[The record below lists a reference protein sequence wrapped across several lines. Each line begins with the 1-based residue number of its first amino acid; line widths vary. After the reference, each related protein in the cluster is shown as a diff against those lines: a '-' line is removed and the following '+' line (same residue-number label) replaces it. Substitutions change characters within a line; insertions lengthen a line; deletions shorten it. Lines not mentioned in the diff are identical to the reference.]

1 MNAYTLL
8 LSKNL
13 ATAWKKAEP
22 QDLAPRAGEVLIRVR
37 AVSLNY
43 RDLMIARG
51 QYMRPLKEG
60 IIPCS
65 DGAGEVIACGP
76 EITHFRTGDRVMGSF
91 FQDWISGPIRPAY
104 HASALGGSVDGMLAQ
119 QVLLREAG
127 IVRIP
132 EGLSF
137 EEASTLPCAGVT
149 AWNALMEGPV
159 RIFPGGSILI
169 QGSGGVSVF
178 ALQLARAAG
187 LRVFGI
193 SSSDAKLERLRALGM
208 ESGANYKTHPDWAEE
223 IRRLTGGE
231 GVDGVVVVAGAIRQS
246 LRAVKYGGCV
256 CLIGGV
262 GVGWDETASL
272 GQIFGAGA
280 LVRPVFVGSVAML
293 RSLAQAI
300 VANRIHPVIDQVFPF
315 DRAGDALA
323 MLATGS
329 HFGKI
334 VISVNTNDST
344 RRDI

>member
-13 ATAWKKAEP
+13 ATAWKKEERKDP
-22 QDLAPRAGEVLIRVR
+22 APRQGEVLVRVR

-51 QYMRPLKEG
+51 QYMRPLQEG

-65 DGAGEVIACGP
+65 DGAGEVTACGP
-76 EITHFRTGDRVMGSF
+76 GVTHFKPGDRVMGSF
-91 FQDWISGPIRPAY
+91 FQDWISGPIHPAY
-104 HASALGGSVDGMLAQ
+104 HASALGGSVDGMLAEQ
-119 QVLLREAG
+119 IVLREAG

-159 RIFPGGSILI
+159 RTLPGGSILI

-193 SSSDAKLERLRALGM
+193 SSSDAKLERLRVLGL
-208 ESGANYKTHPDWAEE
+208 ESGINYKTHPDWAEE

-231 GVDGVVVVAGAIRQS
+231 GVDGVVEVAGTIQQS
-246 LRAVKYGGCV
+246 LRAVKYGGWIS
-256 CLIGGV
+256 LIGGV

-293 RSLAQAI
+293 RSLAQA
-300 VANRIHPVIDQVFPF
+300 VAANHIHPVIDQVFDF
-315 DRAGDALA
+315 DHASEALA
-323 MLATGS
+323 KLAGGS
-329 HFGKI
+329 HLGKI
-334 VISVNTNDST
+334 VISVNA
-344 RRDI
+344 

>member
-8 LSKNL
+8 LSKNP
-13 ATAWKKAEP
+13 ATAWKKGERP
-22 QDLAPRAGEVLIRVR
+22 PPAPRSGEVLIRVR

-65 DGAGEVIACGP
+65 DGAGEVSACGP
-76 EITHFRTGDRVMGSF
+76 GVTQFKPGDRVMGSF
-91 FQDWISGPIRPAY
+91 FQEWITGPIHPAY
-104 HASALGGSVDGMLAQ
+104 HASALGGSIDGMLAE
-119 QVLLREAG
+119 QVVLREDG

-149 AWNALMEGPV
+149 AWNALMEGPG
-159 RIFPGGSILI
+159 RTLPGGSVLI

-193 SSSDAKLERLRALGM
+193 SSSDTKLQRLRALGM
-208 ESGANYKTHPDWAEE
+208 ESGVNYKTNPNWAEE
-223 IRRLTGGE
+223 VRKLTGGE
-231 GVDGVVVVAGAIRQS
+231 GVDGVVEVSGAIRQS
-246 LRAVKYGGCV
+246 LKAVKYGGWV

-280 LVRPVFVGSVAML
+280 LVRPIFVGSVSML

-300 VANRIHPVIDQVFPF
+300 VANRIRPVIDQVFDF
-315 DRAGDALA
+315 DHASEALA
-323 MLATGS
+323 KLAGGS
-329 HFGKI
+329 HMGKI
-334 VISVNTNDST
+334 VISVNA
-344 RRDI
+344 